1 MDNDCWNVFEVIEN
15 DLARPDGKHAAWLA
29 RGIGGGIMRDYKLHC
44 YLDLRLVEA
53 RPPATLTFRHPPS
66 CLSFPSTFTS
76 KERRRLEVATR
87 NQGSDYPMEWDFG
100 SVKRGDGE
108 RVGKERRFLGGKEER
123 TSTWAHLNGSPS
135 EGPQVPGLTTMENQ
149 QSFVLL
155 YNGTLEEPSHRTA
168 SSTFLVYN
176 VLKRYLI
183 ADLKIIL
190 DNLRY
195 NYGVKRVFP
204 HSSGWKYLVISKPDR
219 QLGPNTDQSTASYQ
233 TRQDPFADW
242 DVQLHY
248 RVVVPNTNEIILI
261 DVPAMVTE
269 ITKPRSEVPSGKRD
283 YGNEKNSKSEKEK
296 KQSVRE
302 EEEEDCE
309 GWRGEN
315 VGG

>member
-1 MDNDCWNVFEVIEN
+1 MNNDRWNVFEVIGN

-66 CLSFPSTFTS
+66 CLSFLSTFTIGLS
-76 KERRRLEVATR
+76 NGVGLWVGEERERR
-87 NQGSDYPMEWDFG
+87 GEW
-100 SVKRGDGE
+100 
-108 RVGKERRFLGGKEER
+108 GKERRFLDGKEER

-149 QSFVLL
+149 QSF
-155 YNGTLEEPSHRTA
+155 
-168 SSTFLVYN
+168 
-176 VLKRYLI
+176 
-183 ADLKIIL
+183 
-190 DNLRY
+190 Y

-204 HSSGWKYLVISKPDR
+204 YSSGWKYLVISKPDR
-219 QLGPNTDQSTASYQ
+219 QLGPNTDQSSASYQ

-302 EEEEDCE
+302 EEEEDCA

-315 VGG
+315 VG